1 MLEFVETFDRHRVE
15 LHQALSLQVASDV
28 NDLVSKMD
36 LLLGRLFS
44 PREPW
49 ELIVSS
55 KIRELNTNGNTDW
68 MKDTELIRSL
78 AMATGDPSVK
88 WDAPSDLVEATKLEM
103 QLNQMKEDLHLS
115 IDVLSQR
122 NTELFALKLKLHT
135 EHLERAILHS
145 ARFVIN
151 SLSGP
156 HDRLEHQVQFFA
168 CLPFLIQNILTCI
181 LFRISESSGK
191 KWCVPYLARQRRC
204 E

>member
-1 MLEFVETFDRHRVE
+1 MLDFIATFDKHRVE

-49 ELIVSS
+49 ELLVAS
-55 KIRELNTNGNTDW
+55 KIHELDVSGQADW
-68 MKDTELIRSL
+68 MRDTQILRSL
-78 AMATGDPSVK
+78 AIATGDPSAR
-88 WDAPSDLVEATKLEM
+88 WDAPSGLVEATKREM

-115 IDVLSQR
+115 LDVLSQR

-135 EHLERAILHS
+135 EQLERAILHS
-145 ARFVIN
+145 ARFVIS

-156 HDRLEHQVQFFA
+156 HDRLEHEVW
-168 CLPFLIQNILTCI
+168 ISCI
-181 LFRISESSGK
+181 LVFRH
-191 KWCVPYLARQRRC
+191 PRY
-204 E
+204 